1 MERKVSQD
9 LKDKLLYML
18 KNEFEIYILM
28 IVFGIWYF
36 LNINRAMEG
45 DETIFALQGYYF
57 IKGNMPAEQ
66 FRPMSRYFYG
76 VGQLIFGRTTLGA
89 KFFIFLLGVLT
100 LYLTYKV
107 CRIMSNRV
115 YALLAA
121 FIVGIIPLYG
131 DLSVS
136 GLMDI
141 ILAFFVMLLFYVT
154 LITMRTNDKIKKQ
167 RLIFLLGVL
176 SICTLATKL
185 YGIFFSLVV
194 FFFLVY
200 TEWKTVK
207 TIKLFK
213 RKNITRKLKK
223 NLVFMPIF
231 VILGVLLGLLI
242 RAQLSDLWNEAGEM
256 GRADIL
262 DVAPGF
268 LDNIILNM
276 SSSAAYVFFI
286 AIGVIILFILWVI
299 WALVGRES
307 LRILKCLAK
316 KRKLDCKYH
325 ILIYLLGAVIGFILI
340 YSPYIWNP
348 VTLFTQILLNQTIH
362 LKQGSPREVGGVV
375 YESAPWWSYL
385 YWTYIYLGIMF
396 VVGLIISLC
405 YTGFRFL
412 KKEKLENQEKLL
424 FVYTFIPF
432 ILLSLLSLKLHSYFV
447 ILFPLFSVYIVIQI
461 KSILEGL
468 AASSSQKI
476 LKRNINKIPIFG
488 ILFLMLLPGPL
499 WMTLSDPQLG
509 HDSGYDVAGELVIDY
524 VEEHPNGDTR
534 IIAFDILALEFYLPD
549 DVLDEVEIIPLISDN
564 FSKDILGRPSIYYPE
579 EELYALVLNDQ
590 IDMLVDEP
598 KRVADS
604 DNSIRIFAT
613 NNSTSIRYIDDELA
627 IYYFKD

>member
-1 MERKVSQD
+1 MVREISQD
-9 LKDKLLYML
+9 LKDKFLSRL

-28 IVFGIWYF
+28 ILFGVWYF
-36 LNINRAMEG
+36 LNINRAMKG

-57 IKGNMPAEQ
+57 IRGNMQAEQ

-76 VGQLIFGRTTLGA
+76 VGQLIFGRTTFGA
-89 KFFIFLLGVLT
+89 KFFIFLLGILT

-107 CRIMSNRV
+107 CRAISNRV
-115 YALLAA
+115 YAFLAA

-141 ILAFFVMLLFYVT
+141 ILAFFVMLLFYTT
-154 LITMRTNDKIKKQ
+154 LITMRTNDIIKKQ
-167 RLIFLLGVL
+167 RLIFLVGVL

-185 YGIFFSLVV
+185 YGVFFSLVV
-194 FFFLVY
+194 FLFLIY
-200 TEWKTVK
+200 IERKTIK

-213 RKNITRKLKK
+213 RKNIIGKLKK
-223 NLVFMPIF
+223 NLVLMPIF

-242 RAQLSDLWNEAGEM
+242 RTQLSDLWNEAGEK

-268 LDNIILNM
+268 LDNIILDM
-276 SSSAAYVFFI
+276 SSSAAYGFFI
-286 AIGVIILFILWVI
+286 AIGVIILFILWII

-316 KRKLDCKYH
+316 KRKLDSKYN
-325 ILIYLLGAVIGFILI
+325 ILIYLIGAVIGFVLI
-340 YSPYIWNP
+340 YSPYLGNP

-362 LKQGSPREVGGVV
+362 LKQGSPREVGGVM
-375 YESAPWWSYL
+375 YETAPWWSYL

-396 VVGLIISLC
+396 VVGLIISLF
-405 YTGFRFL
+405 YTGLRLL
-412 KKEKLENQEKLL
+412 KKEKVEDQEKLL

-432 ILLSLLSLKLHSYFV
+432 ILLSLLSLKVHSYFV
-447 ILFPLFSVYIVIQI
+447 ILFPLFSVYIVVQI
-461 KSILEGL
+461 KSIIERL

-476 LKRNINKIPIFG
+476 LNQNTNKIPVFG
-488 ILFLMLLPGPL
+488 IVFLMLLPGPL
-499 WMTLSDPQLG
+499 WMTISDPQLG
-509 HDSGYDVAGELVIDY
+509 HDSGYDVAGELVVEY
-524 VEEHPNGDTR
+524 VEQHTNGDIR
-534 IIAFDILALEFYLPD
+534 IIVFDILALEFYLPD

-598 KRVADS
+598 DRVSGS
-604 DNSIRIFAT
+604 DNSIRIFAV
-613 NNSTSIRYIDDELA
+613 NNSTSIRYIDSDLA
-627 IYYFKD
+627 VYYFKD